1 MKMLKTTLVIALAAG
16 SASAT
21 FAADDLSSNNM
32 LDVVS
37 FRTSVNKEV
46 KHNYWQ
52 ATIFTQT
59 QNDSLAKAN
68 TQVNQTLQK
77 ALATLKNEKDVQVK
91 DNDIYSRVHYNDKD
105 KQDGWIVN
113 GNLTLRSTSSEALSK
128 ALTDLKG
135 TMAVQG
141 MQSGVSKA
149 KLAKLDNELIQ
160 KALAQFKKKAEFITE
175 SMGAKGYKIVS
186 ININS
191 PMSDSYNPPYMFAAN
206 LRSSNSDTPVMGNQT
221 TDIKASIDAQ
231 IQLILK

>member
-16 SASAT
+16 ATSAT
-21 FAADDLSSNNM
+21 FADDMSSNNM
-32 LDVVS
+32 LDIVS

-52 ATIFTQT
+52 ATVFTQT
-59 QNDSLAKAN
+59 QSDTLAKAN

-91 DNDIYSRVHYNDKD
+91 NNDIYSRVHYNDKD

-113 GNLTLRSTSSEALSK
+113 GNLTLRSDSSEALSK

-175 SMGAKGYKIVS
+175 SMDYYK
-186 ININS
+186 
-191 PMSDSYNPPYMFAAN
+191 
-206 LRSSNSDTPVMGNQT
+206 
-221 TDIKASIDAQ
+221 
-231 IQLILK
+231 